1 MDVIAHNLLNC
12 FGEIEVNFSMNATS
26 SGRIGVA
33 SSVTTFK
40 KQEKLEIVA
49 YAKKQ
54 EEFMM
59 DANLVCIKLASSH
72 PFIFIR
78 LKSLKNLKKN
88 YLTVKPCSNETRL
101 DEAQK

>member
-33 SSVTTFK
+33 SSVTNFK

-78 LKSLKNLKKN
+78 FLLSDLNQF
-88 YLTVKPCSNETRL
+88 KP
-101 DEAQK
+101 